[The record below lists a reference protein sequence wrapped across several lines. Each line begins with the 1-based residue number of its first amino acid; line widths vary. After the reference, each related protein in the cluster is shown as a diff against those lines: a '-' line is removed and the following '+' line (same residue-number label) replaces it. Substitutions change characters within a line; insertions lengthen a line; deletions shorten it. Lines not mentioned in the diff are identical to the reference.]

1 MFDLLSFSENKREGV
16 KQPLTSRSQN
26 SEFRIQNS
34 EFRSQEPGAGSRRY
48 LRAENTRDYHLL
60 PETWLNVRT
69 EHRLEAS
76 LEFGR
81 LREVTSENFRLV
93 GLTSKLQA
101 PLNRE

>member
-16 KQPLTSRSQN
+16 KQPLTGRS
-26 SEFRIQNS
+26 QNS
-34 EFRSQEPGAGSRRY
+34 EFRSQESGAGSRRY
-48 LRAENTRDYHLL
+48 LRAEITRDYHLL

-69 EHRLEAS
+69 EYRLKAS

-101 PLNRE
+101 RLNRE

>member
-26 SEFRIQNS
+26 SEFRIQ
-34 EFRSQEPGAGSRRY
+34 EPGARSREPAVSAGR
-48 LRAENTRDYHLL
+48 NSRDYHLL

-76 LEFGR
+76 LEFGH

-101 PLNRE
+101 RLNRE